1 MLKNRNIPFG
11 YCVVN
16 GKCAL
21 NKTEAEAVK
30 HIFEQYISG
39 KSLKTIAAEMTVP
52 YISGKTYWN
61 INMVCRIIGNTKYIG
76 EGGYPRI
83 VSNEDFILAAKIK
96 AERNKYRKPTLQAVL
111 NPQEITI
118 PITEYVPSK
127 KIERMASEIDRL
139 LESENANKNVVS
151 ELIIRCAQLKYSM
164 IKEVRTWSN
173 Q

>member
-39 KSLKTIAAEMTVP
+39 KSLKTIAEEMTVP

-61 INMVCRIIGNTKYIG
+61 INMVCRIIENTKYIG
-76 EGGYPRI
+76 EDGYPRI
-83 VSNEDFILAAKIK
+83 VADEDFTLAAKLK
-96 AERNKYRKPTLQAVL
+96 SERNKYRKPISQTVPQAIL
-111 NPQEITI
+111 STEILT
-118 PITEYVPSK
+118 TEYAPTEE
-127 KIERMASEIDRL
+127 IERMTSEIDRML
-139 LESENANKNVVS
+139 ATENVNKNAVS

-164 IKEVRTWSN
+164 IKEVRT
-173 Q
+173 

>member
-83 VSNEDFILAAKIK
+83 VSDEDFTLAAKLK
-96 AERNKYRKPTLQAVL
+96 SERNKYRKPTSQA
-111 NPQEITI
+111 NSQPIISTEI
-118 PITEYVPSK
+118 PITEYVPIEE
-127 KIERMASEIDRL
+127 IERMIDEIDRML
-139 LESENANKNVVS
+139 ATENVNKNAVS

-164 IKEVRTWSN
+164 IKEVRT
-173 Q
+173 

>member
-11 YCVVN
+11 YCLVN

-76 EGGYPRI
+76 EGDYPRI
-83 VSNEDFILAAKIK
+83 VSDEDFTLAAKIK
-96 AERNKYRKPTLQAVL
+96 SERNKYRKPVSQAD
-111 NPQEITI
+111 PQAILSTEIPT
-118 PITEYVPSK
+118 TEYISTRE
-127 KIERMASEIDRL
+127 IERMASEIDRM
-139 LESENANKNVVS
+139 LEAEGANKDAVV
-151 ELIIRCAQLKYSM
+151 ELIIKCAQLKYLE
-164 IKEVRTWSN
+164 IKEVIK
-173 Q
+173 